1 MHPIALERA
10 PPQGGPLGRLTRGAT
25 TQASHCCDAQC
36 ESSREYRCGSGHY
49 RQFQRNAQ
57 RQGSSTGPSLL
68 LGSGVSS
75 SLDLKA
81 GNNILRLDR
90 FRGIPIETVTPLAFE
105 KGAPASLQQSA
116 DRGPNIGIPKRAAF
130 IRNHWQLAARSHSL
144 PNYFMFEANAHCA
157 QDREPKPI
165 EQRQIRKAKSLTHY
179 HDANSP
185 APNRI
190 NGFRRMKRS
199 EVSTRYFAYL
209 RHVAWQGGP
218 QGRVVIMF
226 FTSGEGIL

>member
-1 MHPIALERA
+1 MGVSREARQRRQVIVVTHNANLVVNTDADQVIIA
-10 PPQGGPLGRLTRGAT
+10 
-25 TQASHCCDAQC
+25 
-36 ESSREYRCGSGHY
+36 SSRETLSAKEA
-49 RQFQRNAQ
+49 RQAPRY
-57 RQGSSTGPSLL
+57 SW
-68 LGSGVSS
+68 GSGVSS